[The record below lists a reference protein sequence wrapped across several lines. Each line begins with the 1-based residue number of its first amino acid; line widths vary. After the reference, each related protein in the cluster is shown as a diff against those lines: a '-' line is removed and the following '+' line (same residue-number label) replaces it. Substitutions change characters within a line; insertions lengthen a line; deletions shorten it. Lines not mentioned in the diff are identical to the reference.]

1 MAKPQ
6 TQCAPTSIEL
16 LSARLQKIINAP
28 AAQKNR
34 AAIIYKAPEEQQE
47 DWDQII
53 EAITETDGVYVTHQ
67 EDGGARVHWDVP
79 DEMES
84 RGSKV
89 I

>member
-1 MAKPQ
+1 MAKSQ
-6 TQCAPTSIEL
+6 TQRVPTSIEL

-53 EAITETDGVYVTHQ
+53 EAIIDTDGVYVTQQ

-79 DEMES
+79 EDMES
-84 RGSKV
+84 RKTK
-89 I
+89 